1 MHRNN
6 GQGEESCVTQ
16 CISSNAN
23 FESFTTHIDVMDFA
37 SWFVVLNFIGKTCEI
52 LIKHCICWT

>member
-1 MHRNN
+1 MFFINVQMHRNN

-37 SWFVVLNFIGKTCEI
+37 S
-52 LIKHCICWT
+52 